1 MLRSCDPFRSE
12 LMRGFQP
19 KAMRDVLRGSIHG
32 LTSDSTH
39 RAPTVRQRTVPTR
52 RRGLLWAA
60 LTAGT
65 LLMAGACG
73 GDSGTKA
80 VPPTEPPTITS
91 LVVNAPSTT
100 INVQQTVQLSAT
112 ARLSD
117 GSSNGT
123 PSVVWT
129 TSASSVATVSGAGL
143 VTGVA
148 AGTAVITATTGVVS
162 GTATI
167 TVTLA
172 AGALASVSVALTDSA
187 LQLGQTTQAT
197 VSGKDGTGAA
207 LAIGSRP
214 VTWTSSN
221 VVVATVS
228 GSGVVSA
235 VGVGTANIQV
245 SVVDGGATRTA
256 SVSFTGSGLSG
267 APTSTDVVMPGLTF
281 SPFQAVVKQGGTV
294 RFIFPA
300 LTHNVFWDARL
311 TGQSA
316 APADIN
322 DTQSTTVSRVF
333 PSVGVFSY
341 KCKLHPGME
350 GSIIVS
356 P

>member
-1 MLRSCDPFRSE
+1 MRKLLHE
-12 LMRGFQP
+12 LMRETVREFGP
-19 KAMRDVLRGSIHG
+19 HVPTSNARVARSRTTVMPRRAMRGF
-32 LTSDSTH
+32 
-39 RAPTVRQRTVPTR
+39 A
-52 RRGLLWAA
+52 LLS
-60 LTAGT
+60 LSSS
-65 LLMAGACG
+65 LLVAVAACG

-80 VPPTEPPTITS
+80 VPPTQPPTISS
-91 LVVNAPSTT
+91 LVVSAPSTSIT
-100 INVQQTVQLSAT
+100 TQQSVQLSAT

-117 GSSNGT
+117 GTSNSSPTVTWSSN
-123 PSVVWT
+123 
-129 TSASSVATVSGAGL
+129 AASVATVSASGL
-143 VTGVA
+143 VAGVS
-148 AGTAVITATTGVVS
+148 AGTAVITATTGSVS

-172 AGALASVSVALTDSA
+172 AGALASVSVTLTDAA

-197 VSGKDGTGAA
+197 VSGKDGSGAP
-207 LAIGSRP
+207 LAIGTRP

-235 VGVGTANIQV
+235 VGIGTANIQA
-245 SVVDGGATRTA
+245 SVVDGNATRTA
-256 SVSFTGSGLSG
+256 SATVSGSGLSG
-267 APTSTDVVMPGLTF
+267 APNTTDVVMPGLTF
-281 SPFQAVVKQGGTV
+281 SPFQAVVKLGGTV

-311 TGQSA
+311 TGQPA

-322 DTQSTTVSRVF
+322 DIQSITVSRVF

-341 KCKLHPGME
+341 KCRLHPGME

>member
-1 MLRSCDPFRSE
+1 L
-12 LMRGFQP
+12 
-19 KAMRDVLRGSIHG
+19 
-32 LTSDSTH
+32 
-39 RAPTVRQRTVPTR
+39 
-52 RRGLLWAA
+52 
-60 LTAGT
+60 
-65 LLMAGACG
+65 
-73 GDSGTKA
+73 A
-80 VPPTEPPTITS
+80 VT
-91 LVVNAPSTT
+91 APSTAIT
-100 INVQQTVQLSAT
+100 TQQTVQLSAT

-117 GSSNGT
+117 GTSNSA
-123 PSVVWT
+123 PNVIWT
-129 TSASSVATVSGAGL
+129 TSAASVATVSGSGL
-143 VTGVA
+143 VSGVS
-148 AGTAVITATTGVVS
+148 AGTAVITATTGTVS

-167 TVTLA
+167 TVSLA
-172 AGALASVSVALTDSA
+172 PGALASVSITLVDAA

-197 VSGKDGTGAA
+197 VTGKDAAGAPLA
-207 LAIGSRP
+207 LGARP
-214 VTWTSSN
+214 VTWSSSN

-235 VGVGTANIQV
+235 VGIGTANIQV

-256 SVSFTGSGLSG
+256 SATFTGSGLSG
-267 APTSTDVVMPGLTF
+267 APVSTDIVMPGLTF

-294 RFIFPA
+294 RFIFPT

-311 TGQSA
+311 TGQPV

-341 KCKLHPGME
+341 KCRLHPGME